1 MSASFQ
7 KLATV
12 TCGTKRATVGATG
25 KRGTPTT
32 NLSDLKC
39 LPLDPLDPEV
49 RTVVELDTPHEALQT
64 MIEGGPDIKAGDVL
78 TVGSNEY
85 NVRSVADW
93 TWRPAGSDTLL
104 LVLEELKT

>member
-32 NLSDLKC
+32 NLSGLKC
-39 LPLDPLDPEV
+39 LPLDPLDPEI
-49 RTVVELDTPHEALQT
+49 RIRLELDTPHELLQT
-64 MIEGGPDIKAGDVL
+64 MIEGGPDIKEGDVL
-78 TVGSNEY
+78 TVGSSEY
-85 NVRSVADW
+85 DIRSVADW
-93 TWRPAGSDTLL
+93 TWRPSATDTLL

>member
-12 TCGTKRATVGATG
+12 TCGTKRSPSVASG
-25 KRGTPTT
+25 KRGVPVT

-39 LPLDPLDPEV
+39 LPLDPVNPEI
-49 RTVVELDTPHEALQT
+49 RMRLELDTPHEVLQT
-64 MIEGGPDIKAGDVL
+64 MVEGGPDIVEGDVL
-78 TVGSNEY
+78 TVGSDEY
-85 NVRSVADW
+85 DIRSVADW
-93 TWRPAGSDTLL
+93 TWRPSETDTLL

>member
-12 TCGTKRATVGATG
+12 TSGTKRSPSVASG
-25 KRGTPTT
+25 KRGVPVT

-39 LPLDPLDPEV
+39 LPLDPLDPQI
-49 RTVVELDTPHEALQT
+49 RMRLELDTPFEALQT
-64 MIEGGPDIKAGDVL
+64 MIEGGPDIKEGDVL
-78 TVGSNEY
+78 TVGSSEY
-85 NVRSVADW
+85 DIRSVADW
-93 TWRPAGSDTLL
+93 TWRPAAANTLL